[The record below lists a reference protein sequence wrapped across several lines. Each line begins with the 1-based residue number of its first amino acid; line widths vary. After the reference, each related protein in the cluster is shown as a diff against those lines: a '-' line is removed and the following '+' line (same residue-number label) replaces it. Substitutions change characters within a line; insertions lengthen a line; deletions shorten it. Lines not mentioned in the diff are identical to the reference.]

1 MYILFTCMHVLCA
14 RACRELCCM
23 VWTCDAT
30 RHHGQQLRRLCGV
43 GGVGGGQHSAVAVI
57 FCSAGVLWVVKNAG
71 NVKYSKCVEIEYG
84 QPLVKTRI
92 PSWKDSQ
99 RICNNEQSISFS
111 KSFAAPGCRL
121 VARASIMSTRCSG
134 RAAQSDQA
142 IIFHQSLDWLEW
154 KMMQILW
161 IFLLLSWYFWMFQCL
176 MPNLLR

>member
-1 MYILFTCMHVLCA
+1 MHACIVCTCMQRTMLYGVDLWCHQA
-14 RACRELCCM
+14 S
-23 VWTCDAT
+23 WAT
-30 RHHGQQLRRLCGV
+30 TSASLWSWRSWRRPTLGSCSHLLLRGSSLSCE
-43 GGVGGGQHSAVAVI
+43 
-57 FCSAGVLWVVKNAG
+57 NAG